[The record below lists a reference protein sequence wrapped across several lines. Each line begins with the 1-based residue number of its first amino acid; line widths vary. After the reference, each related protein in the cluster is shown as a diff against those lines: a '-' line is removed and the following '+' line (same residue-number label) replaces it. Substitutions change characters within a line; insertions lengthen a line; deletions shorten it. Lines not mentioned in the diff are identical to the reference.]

1 MRVLPRSSPF
11 FVPVVLVVL
20 LSVFGLSACSTAPET
35 EAGFVSGDGS
45 VTILDPDQRQLAPDA
60 VGLDLDGEPLA
71 LSDYAGEVVVFNVW
85 ASWCAPCRAEAGALE
100 EVALQFDGK
109 GVQFIGLNT
118 RDSRSAAQAFIRN
131 FGVTY
136 PSLVD
141 TDGRIQLLF
150 NDSLPPQAIPST
162 IVIDQQGRVAA
173 RALGT
178 VTAATLRAMIEPL
191 LDESETSSG

>member
-1 MRVLPRSSPF
+1 MRALPRSF
-11 FVPVVLVVL
+11 LLFVSVLF
-20 LSVFGLSACSTAPET
+20 LSVVGLSACSTAPET
-35 EAGFVSGDGS
+35 GSGFVSGDGS
-45 VTILDPDQRQLAPDA
+45 VTILDPAQRQLAPEA
-60 VGLDLDGEPLA
+60 VGLDLDGDPLK
-71 LSDYAGEVVVFNVW
+71 LSDFAGQVVVLNVW
-85 ASWCAPCRAEAGALE
+85 ASWCAPCRAEAPALE
-100 EVALQFDGK
+100 EVALQFAGK

-118 RDSRSAAQAFIRN
+118 RDSQAAAQAFTRN
-131 FGVTY
+131 FDVTY

-178 VTAATLRAMIEPL
+178 VTSATLRAMIEPL
-191 LDESETSSG
+191 LDESGTSSG

>member
-1 MRVLPRSSPF
+1 MRVLPRSILL
-11 FVPVVLVVL
+11 FVPALF
-20 LSVFGLSACSTAPET
+20 LSVLGLSACSSAPET
-35 EAGFVSGDGS
+35 GAGFVSGDGS
-45 VTILDPDQRQLAPDA
+45 VTILDPVQRQLAPEA
-60 VGLDLDGEPLA
+60 VGIDLNGDPLK
-71 LSDYAGEVVVFNVW
+71 LSDFAGQVVVLNVW

-118 RDSRSAAQAFIRN
+118 RDSQAAAQAFTRN

-178 VTAATLRAMIEPL
+178 VTSATLRAMIEPL
-191 LDESETSSG
+191 LEEPELPSG

>member
-1 MRVLPRSSPF
+1 MRGIRPST
-11 FVPVVLVVL
+11 LVVAL
-20 LSVFGLSACSTAPET
+20 ILSIGLTACSTAPET

-45 VTILDPDQRQLAPDA
+45 VTILDPPQRQIAPDA
-60 VGLDLDGEPLA
+60 TGVDLNGDPLK
-71 LSDYAGEVVVFNVW
+71 LSDFAGQVVVLNVW

-100 EVALQFDGK
+100 EVAIQFDGK

-118 RDSRSAAQAFIRN
+118 RDSNAAAQAFIRN
-131 FGVTY
+131 YGVTY

-162 IVIDQQGRVAA
+162 IVIDQQGKVAA

-191 LDESETSSG
+191 LEESGTPSG

>member
-1 MRVLPRSSPF
+1 MPAVFLLVL
-11 FVPVVLVVL
+11 
-20 LSVFGLSACSTAPET
+20 GLSACSSAPET
-35 EAGFVSGDGS
+35 GAGFVSGDGS
-45 VTILDPDQRQLAPDA
+45 VTILEAAQRQIAPNA
-60 VGLDLDGEPLA
+60 VGLDLNGDPLA
-71 LSDYAGEVVVFNVW
+71 LSDFAGQVVVLNVW

-118 RDSRSAAQAFIRN
+118 RDSQAAAQAFIRN
-131 FGVTY
+131 YGVTY

-162 IVIDQQGRVAA
+162 IVIDQKGRVAA

-178 VTAATLRAMIEPL
+178 VTAGTLRAMVEPL
-191 LDESETSSG
+191 LDESGTSSG

>member
-1 MRVLPRSSPF
+1 MRARPGSTVSAVLT
-11 FVPVVLVVL
+11 
-20 LSVFGLSACSTAPET
+20 GLALFLGVSACSTAPET
-35 EAGFVSGDGS
+35 GAGFVSGDGS
-45 VTILDPDQRQLAPDA
+45 ITILDPAQRQLAPEA
-60 VGLDLDGEPLA
+60 VGVDLNGDPLK
-71 LSDYAGEVVVFNVW
+71 LSDFAGQIVVLNVW

-118 RDSRSAAQAFIRN
+118 RDSQAAAQAFTRN

-162 IVIDQQGRVAA
+162 IVIDEQGRVAA

-178 VTAATLRAMIEPL
+178 VTSATLRAMIEPL
-191 LDESETSSG
+191 LEESELPSG

>member
-1 MRVLPRSSPF
+1 MRVLPRSTLLFLPA
-11 FVPVVLVVL
+11 VLMLVL
-20 LSVFGLSACSTAPET
+20 GLSACSSAPET
-35 EAGFVSGDGS
+35 GAGFVSGDGS
-45 VTILDPDQRQLAPDA
+45 VTILEPEQRQIAPDA
-60 VGLDLDGEPLA
+60 VGLDLSGDPLA
-71 LSDYAGEVVVFNVW
+71 LFDFAGQVVVLNVW

-109 GVQFIGLNT
+109 GVQFVGLNT
-118 RDSRSAAQAFIRN
+118 RDSQAAAQAFIRN
-131 FGVTY
+131 YGVSY

-191 LDESETSSG
+191 LDKSGMPSG

>member
-1 MRVLPRSSPF
+1 MRGIRPST
-11 FVPVVLVVL
+11 LVVAL
-20 LSVFGLSACSTAPET
+20 ILSIGLTACSTAPET

-45 VTILDPDQRQLAPDA
+45 VTILDPPQRQIAPDA
-60 VGLDLDGEPLA
+60 TGVDLNGDPLK
-71 LSDYAGEVVVFNVW
+71 LSDFAGQVVVLNVW

-100 EVALQFDGK
+100 EVAIQFDGK

-118 RDSRSAAQAFIRN
+118 RDSNAAAQAFIRN
-131 FGVTY
+131 YGVTY

-162 IVIDQQGRVAA
+162 IVIDQQGKVAA

-178 VTAATLRAMIEPL
+178 VTAATLRTMIEPL
-191 LDESETSSG
+191 LEESGTPSG

>member
-1 MRVLPRSSPF
+1 MRVLPRLTPLSVLTVLS
-11 FVPVVLVVL
+11 VLVL
-20 LSVFGLSACSTAPET
+20 ASGLSACSTAPET
-35 EAGFVSGDGS
+35 GAGFVSGDGS
-45 VTILDPDQRQLAPDA
+45 VTILEPAQRQIAPNA
-60 VGLDLDGEPLA
+60 SGVDLNDVPLE
-71 LSDYAGEVVVFNVW
+71 LSDFAGQVVVLNVW

-100 EVALQFDGK
+100 EVALQFEDK
-109 GVQFIGLNT
+109 GVQFLGLNT
-118 RDSRSAAQAFIRN
+118 RDSQAAAQAFIRN
-131 FGVTY
+131 YGVTY

-162 IVIDQQGRVAA
+162 IVIDQLGRVAA

-191 LDESETSSG
+191 LDESGTPSG

>member
-1 MRVLPRSSPF
+1 MRARPGSTVSAVLTGL
-11 FVPVVLVVL
+11 VLFLGV
-20 LSVFGLSACSTAPET
+20 SACSTAPET
-35 EAGFVSGDGS
+35 GAGFVSGDGS
-45 VTILDPDQRQLAPDA
+45 ITILDPAQRQLAPEA
-60 VGLDLDGEPLA
+60 VGVDLNGDPLK
-71 LSDYAGEVVVFNVW
+71 LSDFAGQIVVLNVW

-118 RDSRSAAQAFIRN
+118 RDSQAAAQAFTRN

-162 IVIDQQGRVAA
+162 IVIDEQGRVAA

-178 VTAATLRAMIEPL
+178 VTSATLRAMIEPL
-191 LDESETSSG
+191 LEESELPSG

>member
-1 MRVLPRSSPF
+1 MRALPRSTASS
-11 FVPVVLVVL
+11 VLTGLILVLV
-20 LSVFGLSACSTAPET
+20 LSACSTAPET
-35 EAGFVSGDGS
+35 GSGFVSGDGS
-45 VTILDPDQRQLAPDA
+45 VTILDPGQRQLAPEA
-60 VGLDLDGEPLA
+60 VGVDLNDNPLK
-71 LSDYAGEVVVFNVW
+71 LSDFAGQIVVLNVW

-118 RDSRSAAQAFIRN
+118 RDSQAAAQAFTRN

-162 IVIDQQGRVAA
+162 IVIDRQGRVAA

-178 VTAATLRAMIEPL
+178 VTSATLRAMIEPL
-191 LDESETSSG
+191 LQESELPSG

>member
-1 MRVLPRSSPF
+1 MRALPRSTVSS
-11 FVPVVLVVL
+11 VIAGLVLIL
-20 LSVFGLSACSTAPET
+20 GLSACSTAPET
-35 EAGFVSGDGS
+35 GTGFVSGDGS
-45 VTILDPDQRQLAPDA
+45 VTILDPAQRQLAPEA
-60 VGLDLDGEPLA
+60 VGVDLKGDPLK
-71 LSDYAGEVVVFNVW
+71 LSDFAGQVVVLNVW

-100 EVALQFDGK
+100 EVALEFDGK

-118 RDSRSAAQAFIRN
+118 RDSQAAAQAFIRN
-131 FGVTY
+131 YGVTY

-162 IVIDQQGRVAA
+162 IVIDQQGKVAA

-178 VTAATLRAMIEPL
+178 VTSATLRAMIEPL
-191 LDESETSSG
+191 LDESGTSSG

>member
-1 MRVLPRSSPF
+1 MRDLPRSA
-11 FVPVVLVVL
+11 LIAVL
-20 LSVFGLSACSTAPET
+20 LLTLGLTACSTAPET
-35 EAGFVSGDGS
+35 QAGFVSGDGS
-45 VTILDPDQRQLAPDA
+45 VVILEPAQRTLAPNA
-60 VGLDLDGEPLA
+60 VGVDLNGDPLA
-71 LSDYAGEVVVFNVW
+71 LSDFAGDVVVLNVW

-100 EVALQFDGK
+100 EVALQFDDK

-118 RDSRSAAQAFIRN
+118 RDSNAAAQAFIRN
-131 FGVTY
+131 YGVTY

-162 IVIDQQGRVAA
+162 IVIDQQGMVAA

-191 LDESETSSG
+191 LDESGMSSG

>member
-1 MRVLPRSSPF
+1 MRALPRSTVSS
-11 FVPVVLVVL
+11 VIAGLVLIL
-20 LSVFGLSACSTAPET
+20 GLSACSTAPET
-35 EAGFVSGDGS
+35 GTGFVSGDGS
-45 VTILDPDQRQLAPDA
+45 VTILDPAQRQLAPEA
-60 VGLDLDGEPLA
+60 VGVDLNGDPLK
-71 LSDYAGEVVVFNVW
+71 LSDFAGQVVVLNVW

-100 EVALQFDGK
+100 EVALEFDGK

-118 RDSRSAAQAFIRN
+118 RDSQAAAQAFTRN

-162 IVIDQQGRVAA
+162 IVIDRQGRVAA

-178 VTAATLRAMIEPL
+178 VTSATLRAMIEPL
-191 LDESETSSG
+191 LQESELPSG

>member
-1 MRVLPRSSPF
+1 MRVLPRSTVRSVIAGF
-11 FVPVVLVVL
+11 VLVLV
-20 LSVFGLSACSTAPET
+20 LSACSTAPET
-35 EAGFVSGDGS
+35 GAGFVSGDGS
-45 VTILDPDQRQLAPDA
+45 VTILEPAQRQLAPEA
-60 VGLDLDGEPLA
+60 VGVDLNGDTLK
-71 LSDYAGEVVVFNVW
+71 LSDFAGQVVVLNVW

-100 EVALQFDGK
+100 EVARQFDGK

-118 RDSRSAAQAFIRN
+118 RDSQAAAQAFTKN

-136 PSLVD
+136 PSMVD

-162 IVIDQQGRVAA
+162 IVIDQRGRVAA

-178 VTAATLRAMIEPL
+178 VTSATLRAMIEPL

>member
-1 MRVLPRSSPF
+1 MHALPRWT
-11 FVPVVLVVL
+11 LAAML
-20 LSVFGLSACSTAPET
+20 LLPLTLTACATAPET

-45 VTILDPDQRQLAPDA
+45 VTILEPAQRQIAPDTS
-60 VGLDLDGEPLA
+60 GLDLNGDPIA
-71 LSDYAGEVVVFNVW
+71 LSDFAGEVVVLNVW

-100 EVALQFDGK
+100 EVATQFDGK

-118 RDSRSAAQAFIRN
+118 RDSNAAAQAFIRN
-131 FGVTY
+131 YEVTY

-191 LDESETSSG
+191 LDEPGTSSG

>member
-1 MRVLPRSSPF
+1 MRVLPRSTACS
-11 FVPVVLVVL
+11 VLTGLVLVLVL
-20 LSVFGLSACSTAPET
+20 GACSTAPET
-35 EAGFVSGDGS
+35 GAGFVSGDGS
-45 VTILDPDQRQLAPDA
+45 VTILEPAQRQLAPEA
-60 VGLDLDGEPLA
+60 VGVDLNGDTLK
-71 LSDYAGEVVVFNVW
+71 LSDFAGQVVVLNVW

-118 RDSRSAAQAFIRN
+118 RDSQAAAQAFTRN

-136 PSLVD
+136 PSMVD

-178 VTAATLRAMIEPL
+178 VTSATLRAMIEPL
-191 LDESETSSG
+191 LEESETSSG

>member
-1 MRVLPRSSPF
+1 M
-11 FVPVVLVVL
+11 L
-20 LSVFGLSACSTAPET
+20 LLTLGLTACSTTPET
-35 EAGFVSGDGS
+35 QAGFVSGDGS
-45 VTILDPDQRQLAPDA
+45 VVILEPAQRTLAPNA
-60 VGLDLDGEPLA
+60 VGVDLNGDPLA
-71 LSDYAGEVVVFNVW
+71 LSDFAGQVVVLNVW

-100 EVALQFDGK
+100 EVALQFDNK

-118 RDSRSAAQAFIRN
+118 RDSNAAAQAFIRN
-131 FGVTY
+131 YGVTY

-162 IVIDQQGRVAA
+162 IVIDQQGMVAS

-191 LDESETSSG
+191 LDESGMSSG

>member
-1 MRVLPRSSPF
+1 MRVLPRSTACS
-11 FVPVVLVVL
+11 VLTGLVLVLVL
-20 LSVFGLSACSTAPET
+20 TACSTAPET
-35 EAGFVSGDGS
+35 GAGFVSGDGS
-45 VTILDPDQRQLAPDA
+45 VTILEPGQRQLAPEA
-60 VGLDLDGEPLA
+60 VGVDLNGDTLK
-71 LSDYAGEVVVFNVW
+71 LSDFAGQVVVLNVW

-118 RDSRSAAQAFIRN
+118 RDSQAAAQAFTRN

-136 PSLVD
+136 PSMVD

-178 VTAATLRAMIEPL
+178 VTSATLRAMIEPL
-191 LDESETSSG
+191 LEESETSSG

>member
-1 MRVLPRSSPF
+1 MSVLPRSTLL
-11 FVPVVLVVL
+11 FVPILLLLVL
-20 LSVFGLSACSTAPET
+20 GLSACSNAPET

-45 VTILDPDQRQLAPDA
+45 VTILDAAQRQLAPDA
-60 VGLDLDGEPLA
+60 VGFDLNGDPLA
-71 LSDYAGEVVVFNVW
+71 LSDYAGQVVVLNVW

-100 EVALQFDGK
+100 EVAVQLEGE

-118 RDSRSAAQAFIRN
+118 RDSRAAAQAFIRN
-131 FGVTY
+131 YGVTY
-136 PSLVD
+136 PSMVD

-191 LDESETSSG
+191 REDSGTPSG

>member
-1 MRVLPRSSPF
+1 MRALPRSILL
-11 FVPVVLVVL
+11 FVSVLF
-20 LSVFGLSACSTAPET
+20 LSVVGLSACSTAPET
-35 EAGFVSGDGS
+35 GSGFVSGDGS
-45 VTILDPDQRQLAPDA
+45 VTILDPAQRQLAPEA
-60 VGLDLDGEPLA
+60 VGLDLDGDPLK
-71 LSDYAGEVVVFNVW
+71 LSDFAGQVVVLNVW
-85 ASWCAPCRAEAGALE
+85 ASWCAPCRAEAPALE
-100 EVALQFDGK
+100 EVALQFAGK

-118 RDSRSAAQAFIRN
+118 RDSQAAAQAFTRN
-131 FGVTY
+131 FDVTY

-178 VTAATLRAMIEPL
+178 VTSATLRAMIEPL
-191 LDESETSSG
+191 LDESGTSSG

>member
-1 MRVLPRSSPF
+1 MRVLPRSTVRSVIAGF
-11 FVPVVLVVL
+11 VLVLV
-20 LSVFGLSACSTAPET
+20 LSACSTAPET
-35 EAGFVSGDGS
+35 GAGFVSGDGS
-45 VTILDPDQRQLAPDA
+45 VTILEPAQRQLAPEA
-60 VGLDLDGEPLA
+60 VGVDLNGDTLK
-71 LSDYAGEVVVFNVW
+71 LSDFAGQVVVLNVW

-118 RDSRSAAQAFIRN
+118 RDSQAAAQAFTRN

-136 PSLVD
+136 PSMVD

-162 IVIDQQGRVAA
+162 IVIDQRGRVAA

-178 VTAATLRAMIEPL
+178 VTSATLRAMIEPL

>member
-1 MRVLPRSSPF
+1 MRDLPRSA
-11 FVPVVLVVL
+11 LIAVL
-20 LSVFGLSACSTAPET
+20 LLTLGLTACSTAPET
-35 EAGFVSGDGS
+35 QAGFVSGDGS
-45 VTILDPDQRQLAPDA
+45 VVILEPAQRTLAPNA
-60 VGLDLDGEPLA
+60 VGVDLNGDPLA
-71 LSDYAGEVVVFNVW
+71 LSDFAGEVVVLNVW

-100 EVALQFDGK
+100 EVALQFDDK

-118 RDSRSAAQAFIRN
+118 RDSNAAAQAFIRN
-131 FGVTY
+131 YGVTY

-162 IVIDQQGRVAA
+162 IVIDQQGMVAA

-191 LDESETSSG
+191 LDESGMSSG

>member
-1 MRVLPRSSPF
+1 M
-11 FVPVVLVVL
+11 
-20 LSVFGLSACSTAPET
+20 
-35 EAGFVSGDGS
+35 
-45 VTILDPDQRQLAPDA
+45 TILPPDQRQVAPNASGVDLA
-60 VGLDLDGEPLA
+60 GKTLELA
-71 LSDYAGEVVVFNVW
+71 DFAGQIVVLNVW

-100 EVALQFDGK
+100 EVAKQFENQ

-118 RDSRSAAQAFIRN
+118 RDSNAAARAFIRK
-131 FGVTY
+131 FDVTY

-162 IVIDQQGRVAA
+162 IVIDQKGRVAA
-173 RALGT
+173 RALGV

-191 LDESETSSG
+191 REESGRANG

>member
-1 MRVLPRSSPF
+1 MRALTRATSAI
-11 FVPVVLVVL
+11 FVVIAVTLT
-20 LSVFGLSACSTAPET
+20 GCSTESAT
-35 EAGFVSGDGS
+35 DAGFVSGDGS
-45 VTILDPDQRQLAPDA
+45 ITILPPDQRQVAPNASAVDLA
-60 VGLDLDGEPLA
+60 GKTLELA
-71 LSDYAGEVVVFNVW
+71 DFAGQIVVLNVW

-100 EVALQFDGK
+100 EVAKQFENQ

-118 RDSRSAAQAFIRN
+118 RDSNAAARAFIRR
-131 FGVTY
+131 FDVTY

-162 IVIDQQGRVAA
+162 IVIDQKGRVAA
-173 RALGT
+173 RALGV

-191 LDESETSSG
+191 REESGTPNG

>member
-1 MRVLPRSSPF
+1 MRGIRPST
-11 FVPVVLVVL
+11 LVVAL
-20 LSVFGLSACSTAPET
+20 ILSIGLTACSTAPET

-45 VTILDPDQRQLAPDA
+45 VTILEPPQRQIAPEA
-60 VGLDLDGEPLA
+60 TGVDLNGDPLA
-71 LSDYAGEVVVFNVW
+71 LSDFAGQVVVLNVW

-100 EVALQFDGK
+100 EVATQFDGK

-118 RDSRSAAQAFIRN
+118 RDSNAAAQAFIRN
-131 FGVTY
+131 YGVTF

-162 IVIDQQGRVAA
+162 IVIDQQGKVAA

-191 LDESETSSG
+191 LEESGTPSG

>member
-1 MRVLPRSSPF
+1 MRVLPRSTLL
-11 FVPVVLVVL
+11 FVPAVL
-20 LSVFGLSACSTAPET
+20 LSVLGLGACSSAPET
-35 EAGFVSGDGS
+35 GAGFVSGDGS
-45 VTILDPDQRQLAPDA
+45 VTILEPVQRQIAPNA
-60 VGLDLDGEPLA
+60 VGLDLDGDPLA
-71 LSDYAGEVVVFNVW
+71 LSDFAGQVVVLNVW
-85 ASWCAPCRAEAGALE
+85 ASWCAPCRAEASSLE
-100 EVALQFDGK
+100 EVAVQFDGK

-118 RDSRSAAQAFIRN
+118 RDSQAAAQAFIRN
-131 FGVTY
+131 YGVTY

-178 VTAATLRAMIEPL
+178 VTAATLRAMVEPL
-191 LDESETSSG
+191 LEESGTSSG